1 MAVKK
6 PRERSGFVIY
16 SYFIDSA
23 FAAVKGMKVLNLV
36 CERSI
41 YHLSNKYIKGVPF
54 LSEMAYRR
62 IRDWILGQTLP
73 L

>member
-23 FAAVKGMKVLNLV
+23 FAAVKRDESSKLGM
-36 CERSI
+36 
-41 YHLSNKYIKGVPF
+41 
-54 LSEMAYRR
+54 
-62 IRDWILGQTLP
+62 
-73 L
+73 